1 MPAALHLASDAAAV
15 GHVVEAEHGEP
26 VGGVGHAAA
35 RELGLHRVPDV
46 GEVALVTVV
55 LEAVL
60 HVRLD
65 VALQVSL
72 ESKGGDSGTNLSKQI
87 IEVCRKHNICK

>member
-1 MPAALHLASDAAAV
+1 MAAALHLASDAAAV

-65 VALQVSL
+65 VALQISL

-87 IEVCRKHNICK
+87 IEIFTKHNICK